1 MPPTTTNTIQ
11 SPPRGCETSSP
22 PATLQLVTSTSATS
36 ATSIRTTCAN
46 TPSAISSP
54 ALECGRTRCVE
65 PDGPTIDL
73 FGRVPVRANLS
84 ARQAADLGLMTSG
97 ISGLRGTGSSVSAV
111 LQSSLESRLR
121 GRLSTLG
128 STLFKLTW
136 KRWTTPM
143 GVSRFRLRASA
154 PRISETGRIG
164 WPTPLASDA
173 RGSAGVGKT
182 ELPNIAKLAGWPTP
196 TACQAGAAPEQF
208 LERKLR
214 AIARGSKMGV
224 SLTDL
229 GMVAQLSGWPTPTVG
244 NAEGS
249 QSFAGLSATGKTPD
263 GRKVAVSLNHVAQFA
278 GWASPTT
285 GDAKVRDYQRS
296 GATGT
301 INLALNGMAKLASM
315 QPLQPAAEAE
325 LKLPPLIPARL
336 TASGEMLIGSS
347 AGMESGGQLNPAHSR
362 WLMGLPREWDDCA
375 PTATRSTRKRR
386 LRGSKRAEG

>member
-22 PATLQLVTSTSATS
+22 PVTLQLVTSTSATS
-36 ATSIRTTCAN
+36 ATSILTTCAD

-54 ALECGRTRCVE
+54 ALASGRTRSVV

-97 ISGLRGTGSSVSAV
+97 ISGLRGTGLSASAA

-121 GRLSTLG
+121 ARLSTLG

-136 KRWTTPM
+136 KRWTTPS
-143 GVSRFRLRASA
+143 GVSRFRLRASV
-154 PRISETGRIG
+154 PRTSEIDR
-164 WPTPLASDA
+164 S
-173 RGSAGVGKT
+173 
-182 ELPNIAKLAGWPTP
+182 GWPTP
-196 TACQAGAAPEQF
+196 TASEAGGTPEQF
-208 LERKLR
+208 IARKLKS
-214 AIARGSKMGV
+214 IAKGSKMGA

-229 GMVAQLSGWPTPTVG
+229 GLVAQLAGWPTPTVG

-325 LKLPPLIPARL
+325 WKLPPLIPARL

-362 WLMGLPREWDDCA
+362 WLMGLPREWDDSA